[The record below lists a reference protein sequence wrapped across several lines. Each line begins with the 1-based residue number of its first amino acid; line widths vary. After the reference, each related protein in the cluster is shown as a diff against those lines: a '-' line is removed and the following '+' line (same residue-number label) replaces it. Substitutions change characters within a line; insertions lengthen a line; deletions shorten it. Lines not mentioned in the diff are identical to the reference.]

1 MFVRPIVCNVRSRNS
16 VAHVRVGFGTS
27 HHFGYIV
34 DGWFAVLAEAIYL
47 SRGGETR
54 FRVIGD
60 IQNYGTAAVSGNYD
74 ACDDLVLGF
83 WFMVGL
89 YHRSVFRSLV
99 SRQVTAGDINVSGAH
114 GDGALAEGFRAGQ

>member
-54 FRVIGD
+54 LRVIGD
-60 IQNYGTAAVSGNYD
+60 IQNHGAEAAPGNYD
-74 ACDDLVLGF
+74 ACDGRVLGF

-89 YHRSVFRSLV
+89 FYRSVFRRLV
-99 SRQVTAGDINVSGAH
+99 SRQVIVGDIDVGGAH
-114 GDGALAEGFRAGQ
+114 GHGALAEGFRAGQ